1 MGTSVS
7 LASSPEQHDGSPV
20 ERAKEILRQ
29 NPLKTSSMVRLERI
43 INEADSGEKLQL
55 LNGGIV
61 RRIIELIST
70 LHNSW
75 SAAKLESPMNGSNIN
90 FAKVPLA
97 ASRCRNHGFVTQITV
112 GRRKANAMAL
122 SRGIGY
128 SCGSTRCQWDIERYI
143 EETIVREEQLA
154 WLMNALAAFL
164 YSSSGDFSHP
174 ETVFEK
180 LGQLEL
186 NHVVDEISNILQ
198 QSTIHSMITYH
209 LKNQSIYDISERL
222 DFYQALLNMVCC
234 IVIHPGL
241 MNYVLRPDGPPEE
254 SLLLRLLPN
263 FRSLIVSYLAFTRL
277 KLRTPD
283 LRLTEFL
290 EMVDSCQR
298 LMNACNKRYVGLT
311 AKTIATTPYMDV
323 NSTISAKKKTSRP
336 LCDESEPQA
345 NEITTDSDAQPI
357 TPLSPASVYYRA
369 MKSLQIRSW
378 RFIDENGKLL
388 LPYSYYKEAKALNPL
403 SPSLKDR
410 GKRIAREIASL
421 ENNLPL
427 SESNSIFVCVEESRC
442 DIMKVLIT
450 GPDQTPYQNGC
461 FEFDLFFPVGYP
473 FTPPKMTFLTTNGG
487 ELRFNPNL
495 YQDGKV
501 CLSILNTWEGRPEEK
516 WNPYCSLLQLLVSIQ
531 ALIFVKE
538 PYFNEPGFEKYM
550 CTERG
555 QHLSRNYNQQLRHAT
570 LQVAVLEQLRNAGD
584 YFQDVVYQHVWL
596 KRDSI
601 VQQAQKCMNEAMLVK
616 TTSNKGEDRKLLY
629 ASDSEALS
637 LNVVAQT
644 VESVNRELCKLEKWI
659 AKRKDPLLSKT
670 IAS

>member
-7 LASSPEQHDGSPV
+7 LASSPEQHDGNPV

-29 NPLKTSSMVRLERI
+29 NPLKMSSMVRLERM
-43 INEADSGEKLQL
+43 INEADAREKVQL
-55 LNGGIV
+55 LNGGII
-61 RRIIELIST
+61 RRIVELINN
-70 LHNSW
+70 LHNCW
-75 SAAKLESPMNGSNIN
+75 SAAKMESSINGSNHMI
-90 FAKVPLA
+90 KVPLA
-97 ASRCRNHGFVTQITV
+97 ANRCRSNGFVTQITV
-112 GRRKANAMAL
+112 GRRKANAMAFA
-122 SRGIGY
+122 RGTGY
-128 SCGSTRCQWDIERYI
+128 SCGSTRCQWDIERYV
-143 EETIVREEQLA
+143 EETIVREEQLS
-154 WLMNALAAFL
+154 WLMNAFAAFL
-164 YSSSGDFSHP
+164 YSSCPDFSDP
-174 ETVFEK
+174 DAVFETLSK
-180 LGQLEL
+180 LEL
-186 NHVVDEISNILQ
+186 NHAVDEIGGILC
-198 QSTIHSMITYH
+198 QSTIGSMITYH
-209 LKNQSIYDISERL
+209 LKNESIYDISERL
-222 DFYQALLNMVCC
+222 GFYQALLNMVCC

-241 MNYVLRPDGPPEE
+241 ARQVLQPDGPPEE
-254 SLLLRLLPN
+254 SLQLRLLPR
-263 FRSLIVSYLAFTRL
+263 FRSLIASYLAFTRL

-290 EMVDSCQR
+290 ETVDSCQR
-298 LMNACNKRYVGLT
+298 LLKACNKRYLGMTTKTTT
-311 AKTIATTPYMDV
+311 AATYAMV
-323 NSTISAKKKTSRP
+323 SSAVTTNGTDIWRKSACQP
-336 LCDESEPQA
+336 DESDMQTAGVVPPA
-345 NEITTDSDAQPI
+345 
-357 TPLSPASVYYRA
+357 TPVPLASVYFRA

-378 RFIDENGKLL
+378 RFIDENGKWL

-442 DIMKVLIT
+442 DVMKVLIT

-461 FEFDLFFPVGYP
+461 FEFDLFFPVSYP
-473 FTPPKMTFLTTNGG
+473 FAPPKMTFLTTNGG

-570 LQVAVLEQLRNAGD
+570 LQVAVVEQLRNAGD
-584 YFQDVVYQHVWL
+584 YFQEVVYQHVWL

-601 VQQAQKCMNEAMLVK
+601 VQQAQTCMNEAMLTK
-616 TTSNKGEDRKLLY
+616 TSTNKTEDRKLLY
-629 ASDSEALS
+629 TGDSETMS
-637 LNVVAQT
+637 LKGVAHT
-644 VESVNRELCKLEKWI
+644 VENVKRELCKLEKWI
-659 AKRKDPLLSKT
+659 AKRKDPLLSRP